1 MDGEGET
8 QRLKTTTSLLQGPGT
23 GSGKINIC
31 SRKLL
36 KEVVGARQGLNGL
49 RKDLRNHGDSP
60 HDPRH
65 DYTAMAEDVGAFI
78 EEHKLEQPTLI
89 GHSM

>member
-1 MDGEGET
+1 MDT
-8 QRLKTTTSLLQGPGT
+8 PCPWDTKSLAQ
-23 GSGKINIC
+23 
-31 SRKLL
+31 
-36 KEVVGARQGLNGL
+36 
-49 RKDLRNHGDSP
+49 DLRNHGDSP

-65 DYTAMAEDVGAFI
+65 DYTAMAEDVSAFI